1 MSELT
6 VKTENKEASFVNYI
20 IQRCASNKGT
30 AAALRRADNPNTE
43 YQSWEYLAP
52 FVELDKSWLREPFA
66 LVAASIA
73 KAKIEANG
81 KTGIGQAISLCYSDG
96 NVSDQAK
103 AKLRRLLACDSVEEV
118 CRILRPLLSLI
129 ESKSNATLDYSKL
142 LQQLINFNWRQEWVK
157 SQWAQ
162 DFYNK
167 KTSVEA
173 NDSASEGGDL

>member
-1 MSELT
+1 MSELN
-6 VKTENKEASFVNYI
+6 VKYENKEANFVNYI
-20 IQRCASNKGT
+20 IQRCLSNKGT

-52 FVELDKSWLREPFA
+52 FVDLDKTWQREPFA

-73 KAKIEANG
+73 KAKIEING
-81 KTGIGQAISLCYSDG
+81 KAGIGQAIASCYDDG
-96 NVSDQAK
+96 NNIDQAK
-103 AKLRRLLACDSVEEV
+103 AKLRRLLACDSVEET

-129 ESKSNATLDYSKL
+129 ESKTNLTLDYAKL
-142 LQQLINFNWRQEWVK
+142 LQQLMRFNWSQELIK

-167 KTSVEA
+167 KI
-173 NDSASEGGDL
+173 SADVSEGGDV